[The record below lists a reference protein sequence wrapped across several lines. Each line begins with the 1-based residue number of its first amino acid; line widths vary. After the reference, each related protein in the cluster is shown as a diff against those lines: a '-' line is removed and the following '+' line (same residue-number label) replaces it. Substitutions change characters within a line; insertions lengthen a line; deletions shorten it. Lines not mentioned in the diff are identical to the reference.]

1 MTGAGK
7 TTVGKILAE
16 RLNYEF
22 SDLDLIITE
31 KTGHT
36 PSEIFSLYGEETFRK
51 IETQKLEDIFSN
63 PPDKL
68 ILSCGGGIA
77 VKEENRAALK
87 KNSFVIWLFR
97 PPGEI
102 LKDKEVLARPPIF
115 GDFANYIKHFKE
127 REPQYAATC
136 DLKIA
141 CTEISPAVENII
153 IAIKKGAN
161 FHQNDNDK

>member
-16 RLNYEF
+16 RLSYEF
-22 SDLDLIITE
+22 LDLDLIITE
-31 KTGHT
+31 KTGMT

-51 IETQKLEDIFSN
+51 IETQNLEDIFSN
-63 PPDKL
+63 RFEEL

-77 VKEENRAALK
+77 VKEKNRATLK

-102 LKDKEVLARPPIF
+102 LKNKEILARPPIF

-127 REPQYAATC
+127 REPKYAAAC
-136 DLKIA
+136 DLKID
-141 CTEISPAVENII
+141 CTEVLPAVENII
-153 IAIKKGAN
+153 RAIKR
-161 FHQNDNDK
+161 